1 MELITA
7 AVYAS
12 VPVALL
18 AVSGGLAHAYNRL
31 RREHE
36 RNARDRDGL
45 LEVLEGSN
53 DALFVLNF
61 VNGRI
66 FRANRQA
73 CALLGYTGTELL
85 KRTVFDLHP
94 PEYLQLS
101 ATRIA
106 DAWEQNGSIFSDIP
120 MQRSDGGTVPV
131 ECSTKVTSYQGHP
144 AIILF
149 ARDITERL
157 ALEQRIAEQNA
168 LVKRQ
173 NDDLL
178 SSIRYAQRI
187 QRAVLPEPA
196 RLEELFPQSFVLHRP
211 RDIVSGDMAWFGE
224 RDGQAWVVAADCTG
238 HGVPGA
244 LLTLIGASIFQEQV
258 HERGVATP
266 GELLDAAR
274 STMADMLLGGDAEE
288 RALDGMNAA
297 VLCIDRERRMLQYAG
312 AFGPLYLLR
321 NGAIIEYK
329 GDRMPVGH
337 MDAGIRPFT
346 TEQIALYQGDRL
358 FIFSDGLPDQFGG
371 PAAKRLKSA
380 GLKQWLCAS
389 ARLPMEEQGQFLSD
403 HFRLW
408 KGTEAQID
416 DVLVI
421 GVEIDQP
428 S

>member
-7 AVYAS
+7 LAYAS
-12 VPVALL
+12 VPAALL
-18 AVSGGLAHAYNRL
+18 AVSGGLAYAYNRL
-31 RREHE
+31 RREHQ
-36 RNARDRDGL
+36 RDSIEHAAL

-66 FRANRQA
+66 YRANRQA
-73 CALLGYTGTELL
+73 CELLGYSLEELL

-94 PEYLQLS
+94 QELLQLS
-101 ATRIA
+101 ATRMA
-106 DAWEQNGSIFSDIP
+106 DAWEQNGLIFSDIP
-120 MQRSDGGTVPV
+120 MRRADGTVVPV

-157 ALEQRIAEQNA
+157 ALEQRLAEQNA
-168 LVKRQ
+168 VVKRQ
-173 NDDLL
+173 NEDLI

-196 RLEELFPQSFVLHRP
+196 RLEELFPQSFVMHRP

-224 RDGQAWVVAADCTG
+224 RNGLVWVIAADCTG

-258 HERGVATP
+258 HERQVATP
-266 GELLDAAR
+266 GELLDGAR
-274 STMADMLLGGDAEE
+274 QTMADMLLGDDEEE

-297 VLCIDRERRMLQYAG
+297 VLCFDRDRNTLLYAG

-321 NGAIIEYK
+321 DGIVHEFK

-337 MDAGIRPFT
+337 MDQGVRPFT
-346 TEQIALYQGDRL
+346 TERIELKTGDRT
-358 FIFSDGLPDQFGG
+358 FIFSDGLADQFGG
-371 PAAKRLKSA
+371 PAGKRLKSA
-380 GLKQWLCAS
+380 GFKQWLCAS
-389 ARLPMEEQGQFLSD
+389 AHLSMEEQGQYLSD

-421 GVEIDQP
+421 GVEIDQRA
-428 S
+428 